1 MSRRNQNEQRNNA
14 FDQENVGIIPNLTR
28 RAGMSGQQEKN
39 PKHRSET
46 KDPQKQAQE
55 KKQAP
60 DDDAVLADINEDAE
74 KTRDQR
80 KR

>member
-1 MSRRNQNEQRNNA
+1 
-14 FDQENVGIIPNLTR
+14 
-28 RAGMSGQQEKN
+28 MSGQQEKN